1 MFMTRKI
8 TFIFKNKVADMV
20 IILCVERLQAQSSC
34 SKSDFFWLLSWLV
47 HGRPFIQVWQY
58 FFFFQGQC
66 MGPTRADWSRPIC
79 FRCCCRG
86 SGILWTEIQGGLST
100 SKARYRLIHFNLFVL
115 YLSNIL
121 SVCREIHGKFEVS
134 AGYTKLTECGQ
145 LSYKGYLFTC
155 SSWLQII

>member
-20 IILCVERLQAQSSC
+20 IILCVERLQAQSSW
-34 SKSDFFWLLSWLV
+34 SKSDFFWLLSWHV
-47 HGRPFIQVWQY
+47 HGWPFIQVWQY
-58 FFFFQGQC
+58 LFFFQGQC

-100 SKARYRLIHFNLFVL
+100 SKARYMLIHFCSFCIFQTSYLYVGKSTESLKSVL
-115 YLSNIL
+115 VTLNWQNVVSYHTRVIYLHVL
-121 SVCREIHGKFEVS
+121 HDYR
-134 AGYTKLTECGQ
+134 
-145 LSYKGYLFTC
+145 
-155 SSWLQII
+155 